1 MLVKTVDCCVCGFD
15 CKIIRYAWDL
25 GVDAGVSRSLL
36 FPLCNG
42 THSLSTS
49 CPAQQPALVI
59 FISFISLTHSLSSLT
74 QHFIPVLLLLCPKVV
89 SGRRRVKGSPC
100 QMMCYIDISTLTSV
114 PLCLDMNWFCVGALV
129 SDLSLVSQER
139 PESDT
144 ISNNGSVP
152 KNLWKVKCFIHV
164 WIKT

>member
-1 MLVKTVDCCVCGFD
+1 MCAFD
-15 CKIIRYAWDL
+15 CKIIRCAGDL
-25 GVDAGVSRSLL
+25 EVDAGVSRSLL

-59 FISFISLTHSLSSLT
+59 FISFISHTHSLSSLT
-74 QHFIPVLLLLCPKVV
+74 QHFIPVLPLLCPKVV

-100 QMMCYIDISTLTSV
+100 QMMCCIDVSPDLCS
-114 PLCLDMNWFCVGALV
+114 PLSKYELILCGALV
-129 SDLSLVSQER
+129 SDLSLVLQER

-152 KNLWKVKCFIHV
+152 KNL
-164 WIKT
+164 